1 MSAQQLGFGS
11 SLKMLT
17 RDKGWLKPVMILA
30 LVGWIPIVGQ
40 IAILGYGYEW
50 ARLTAWGVDAA
61 PKQRGVDYG
70 KLMTSG
76 GRAFAVIV
84 LMSIVLACLTVIVPV
99 LGVGAVGILAAVS
112 PFGAAALFASG
123 AFLVGLVGLV
133 IGTLAN
139 TFMSVCALRAT
150 IYDRFAAGWRV
161 DRVFQMI
168 GRDPGGF
175 LHVFVVSLVANL
187 LPVAFSVVAGILAV
201 IFASVGVMGVG
212 YTSSYYFGDWSVF
225 PVGTVMGITILAV
238 VLAIL
243 AVFVYECFSVVAQL
257 VSINAVG
264 QWVQRFDVG
273 RWGTSSDPLP
283 SDVPHKG
290 DGGSG
295 ASPLPPSEA
304 EAAQTAPVEP
314 QVDPQPAPQPPVEA
328 DAPAGASGVDAGAAA
343 DAAVTVPMAAAA
355 AAAAAEAAAAA
366 AEAASEPAGVA
377 GVPADAADAEAEQP
391 ADAPSVLLGE
401 AAPAEADVPA
411 DPEPAAVTEVLGDAA
426 SQAEPAGEAVSEAA
440 EETPAAASA
449 QSPAPADE
457 LPTAVLPAADED
469 EMR

>member
-187 LPVAFSVVAGILAV
+187 LPVAFSVVVGILAV

-290 DGGSG
+290 DGDGSS
-295 ASPLPPSEA
+295 ASPLPPSED

-343 DAAVTVPMAAAA
+343 DAAVTVPI
-355 AAAAAEAAAAA
+355 AAAA

-391 ADAPSVLLGE
+391 ADAPSVFLGE
-401 AAPAEADVPA
+401 AALAAADAPA